1 MLESIWLFTGCKSFR
16 SKRDRELV
24 RFDASYAKNEMTF
37 FAKGREQSAVIFIDK
52 KRTAMKNGV
61 TLRSPA
67 ELIGEFYAVIFS
79 PSHLSLV
86 KDGPVFRRKFLD
98 TALCEIKPYY
108 AKALAKYT
116 HTLFQRN
123 ALLKD
128 IQFHSELYDTL
139 DAWDDKLSSYG
150 AAVISER
157 IKYTALLSEFS
168 AKIYDGLSGGKEKM
182 SVEYTD
188 NAKVYSDD
196 PYEIKDFLLNRLRET
211 RRDDIYNKITS
222 IGPHRD
228 DLGIKIDGLSAR
240 SFGSQGQ
247 QRSSALS
254 LKLSESE
261 IIKEITGDE
270 PVILLDDVMSELD
283 LTRQDYILN
292 NISGRQV
299 FITCCDPNTVLRLCE
314 GKTFHIKK
322 RRSDIMYILISQDK
336 AITTDGI
343 LGIFDL
349 DNTTV
354 SKASR
359 EYINYAEKS
368 GESETVSFDLP
379 KSFIVKVTGGKRKV
393 YISPFSTSTVFKRLK
408 QD

>member
-1 MLESIWLFTGCKSFR
+1 MTVKELSVADYRNIEKINITPSESVNVIYGENAQGKTNLLESIWLFTGCKSFR

-98 TALCEIKPYY
+98 TALCEIK
-108 AKALAKYT
+108 
-116 HTLFQRN
+116 
-123 ALLKD
+123 D

-157 IKYTALLSEFS
+157 IKYTSLLSEFS

-228 DLGIKIDGLSAR
+228 DLDIKIDGLSAR

-314 GKTFHIKK
+314 GKTFHIK
-322 RRSDIMYILISQDK
+322 
-336 AITTDGI
+336 
-343 LGIFDL
+343 
-349 DNTTV
+349 N
-354 SKASR
+354 
-359 EYINYAEKS
+359 
-368 GESETVSFDLP
+368 
-379 KSFIVKVTGGKRKV
+379 GGV
-393 YISPFSTSTVFKRLK
+393 I
-408 QD
+408 

>member
-1 MLESIWLFTGCKSFR
+1 MTVKELSVADYRNIEKINITPSESVNVIYGENAQGKTNLLESIWLFTGCKSFR

-188 NAKVYSDD
+188 NAKVYLDD
-196 PYEIKDFLLNRLRET
+196 PYEIKDFLLNRLRE
-211 RRDDIYNKITS
+211 
-222 IGPHRD
+222 
-228 DLGIKIDGLSAR
+228 DLDIKIDGLSAR

-314 GKTFHIKK
+314 GKTFHIK
-322 RRSDIMYILISQDK
+322 
-336 AITTDGI
+336 
-343 LGIFDL
+343 
-349 DNTTV
+349 N
-354 SKASR
+354 
-359 EYINYAEKS
+359 
-368 GESETVSFDLP
+368 
-379 KSFIVKVTGGKRKV
+379 GGV
-393 YISPFSTSTVFKRLK
+393 I
-408 QD
+408 

>member
-1 MLESIWLFTGCKSFR
+1 MTVKELSVADYRNIEKINITPSESVNVIYGENAQGKTNLLESIWLFTGCKSFR

-52 KRTAMKNGV
+52 KRTAMKNGI

-228 DLGIKIDGLSAR
+228 DLDIKIDGLSAR

-314 GKTFHIKK
+314 GKTFHIK
-322 RRSDIMYILISQDK
+322 
-336 AITTDGI
+336 
-343 LGIFDL
+343 
-349 DNTTV
+349 N
-354 SKASR
+354 
-359 EYINYAEKS
+359 
-368 GESETVSFDLP
+368 GEV
-379 KSFIVKVTGGKRKV
+379 I
-393 YISPFSTSTVFKRLK
+393 
-408 QD
+408 